1 MSDARKKVKLMFER
15 MGEPPSADM
24 VRGNLEIAHA
34 RLNGR
39 AKTEPSTQL
48 NLRVPVSVKRRVKVL
63 AARDSITAAEVVAR
77 ALELYEEKHGPVP
90 EF

>member
-1 MSDARKKVKLMFER
+1 MSDARKKVKSMFER

-24 VRGNLEIAHA
+24 VVGNLEIAHA
-34 RLNGR
+34 NPTGR

-48 NLRVPVSVKRRVKVL
+48 NLRVPVSTKRRVKVL
-63 AARDSITAAEVVAR
+63 AARDSVTAAEVVMR
-77 ALELYEEKHGPVP
+77 ALKLYEEKHGPVP